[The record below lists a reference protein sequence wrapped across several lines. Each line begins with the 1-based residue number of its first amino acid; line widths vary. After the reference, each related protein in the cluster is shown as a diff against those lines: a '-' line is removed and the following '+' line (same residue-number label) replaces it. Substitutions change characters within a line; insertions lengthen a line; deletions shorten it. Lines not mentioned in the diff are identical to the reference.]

1 MTVQRNCPP
10 WGSPCDNTAC
20 FRTKI
25 ARLTKKIRFL
35 FSQTGQPKP
44 KTALSPVCCHE
55 KSMFRQPPVRR
66 RFPVPVEA
74 LMPVEMQE
82 NGLGS
87 APPRSNRKIA
97 SLRSPRPAGAKKQPC
112 DINQVVGSR
121 VFTGG
126 GSIEHGPKPFLRPP
140 ARFAEPFKRS
150 CSPSLWR
157 VCGGLGPGISCRC
170 NTHRPPL
177 SGFAVFAGFGQP

>member
-1 MTVQRNCPP
+1 
-10 WGSPCDNTAC
+10 
-20 FRTKI
+20 
-25 ARLTKKIRFL
+25 
-35 FSQTGQPKP
+35 
-44 KTALSPVCCHE
+44 
-55 KSMFRQPPVRR
+55 MFRQPPVRR

-112 DINQVVGSR
+112 DVNQVVGSR

-140 ARFAEPFKRS
+140 ARFAEPFQKENQLLAAPASGGFVGVWDPGFPAGATPTTPVCPDLLFPRGLDGPKGRYRFRPGS
-150 CSPSLWR
+150 CSF
-157 VCGGLGPGISCRC
+157 
-170 NTHRPPL
+170 RP
-177 SGFAVFAGFGQP
+177 